1 MCSRVFLL
9 SFIFLFINYFPSVS
23 QVNNCDLKKD
33 KDGIKVYTCPSD
45 TSKFRSLVAKF
56 ELENITFTELERFL
70 WNVDNYVN
78 WQYNMVEASL
88 LQKTDNQSIIYRSVV
103 DAPWP
108 VQNREMIVQLSVNK
122 NLGPDQLVFSMHT
135 VPTEYPIHEDL
146 VRVPFSQA
154 SWTVKQVK
162 NKLLVTYQLNIDPG
176 GYVPPMLV
184 NLAMAEG
191 PYESFRTLKKL
202 LEIKN

>member
-1 MCSRVFLL
+1 MSLKSFLH
-9 SFIFLFINYFPSVS
+9 SFIFVLIAYLPSVS
-23 QVNNCDLKKD
+23 QIKNCDLKKD
-33 KDGIKVYTCPSD
+33 EEGIKVYTCPSD
-45 TSKFRSLVAKF
+45 TSKFRSLVAEF
-56 ELENITFTELERFL
+56 ELENISFAELERFL

-78 WQYNMVEASL
+78 WQYNMVSASL
-88 LQKTDNQSIIYRSVV
+88 VKKVDEQSIIYRSEV

-122 NLGPDQLVFSMHT
+122 KLDPDQLAFSMHT
-135 VPTEYPIHEDL
+135 VPTDYPLQEDL

-162 NKLLVTYQLNIDPG
+162 NKLVVTYQLTIDPG
-176 GYVPPMLV
+176 GYIPPLLV

-191 PYESFRTLKKL
+191 PYESFLNLKKL
-202 LEIKN
+202 LEKKK